1 MGDHGVG
8 ALPGAKHPR
17 PLLCADCKGDGD
29 DGEHGDD
36 EEDGDDDGITHVCL
50 HQGDLQRVAPGGAQ
64 PQALPRLQEA
74 SRSLLGSQTTTRNA
88 KSSFKREVF
97 L

>member
-8 ALPGAKHPR
+8 ALPGAQHPR

-29 DGEHGDD
+29 DGDEGYDDGDD
-36 EEDGDDDGITHVCL
+36 GGDDDGTTPHVCL

-64 PQALPRLQEA
+64 PQALP
-74 SRSLLGSQTTTRNA
+74 
-88 KSSFKREVF
+88 
-97 L
+97 